1 MPKYLALFPLT
12 IVVFPREKLNLHIF
26 EPRYK
31 QLIHEC
37 LATEKTFGIPAFLN
51 NSVGNYGTEVK
62 ILAVE
67 KKYENGEMDVRLQ
80 GVGIF
85 VIKHFDKQAPGR
97 LYAGGEVE
105 AVVTSDEEDSSTKL
119 RIREYV
125 QQLYEILGIDKLM
138 IDLHKDFKA
147 FDIAH
152 HLGFSTEQ
160 EYALLQIAREQ
171 ERQEVIL
178 QHLMQILPLMQ
189 ETERL
194 KERVKLNGHFKNII
208 PPNF

>member
-1 MPKYLALFPLT
+1 MSKYIALFPLS
-12 IVVFPREKLNLHIF
+12 IVVFPGERLNLHIF

-37 LATEKTFGIPAFLN
+37 VATDKTFGIPAFIQD
-51 NSVGNYGTEVK
+51 SVGNYGTEVK
-62 ILAVE
+62 ILAIE
-67 KKYENGEMDVRLQ
+67 KKYENGEMDIRLQ
-80 GVGIF
+80 GIGIF
-85 VIKHFDKQAPGR
+85 KINHLDKQAPGR

-105 AVVTSDEEDSSTKL
+105 TVVSVDDEDGLTKL
-119 RIREYV
+119 HIRDYI
-125 QQLYEILGIDKLM
+125 QQLYEILGINKLM
-138 IDLHKDFKA
+138 IDLREDFKS

-160 EYALLQIAREQ
+160 EYALLQLTSEQ
-171 ERQEVIL
+171 ERQEIIL
-178 QHLMQILPLMQ
+178 QHLMQILPLVQ

-194 KERVKLNGHFKNII
+194 KERVKLNGHFKNIT